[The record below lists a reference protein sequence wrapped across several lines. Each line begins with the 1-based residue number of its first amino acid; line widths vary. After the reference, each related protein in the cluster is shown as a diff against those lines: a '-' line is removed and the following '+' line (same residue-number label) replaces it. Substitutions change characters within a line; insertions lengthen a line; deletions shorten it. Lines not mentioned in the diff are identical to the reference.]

1 VTGGVASPRFEPQV
15 NFRRHIPYDVPFVL
29 VVDDEEFLCREIV
42 EYLRFH
48 GLAAN
53 YETDPNEAVAIIDRE
68 RPRAILIDINMGSLS
83 GRRVV
88 EIVQN
93 MGFNGGILLMS
104 GDPDAVYRANA
115 EGANVLHVLEKPIP
129 LPALERFVR
138 GVLRQS

>member
-1 VTGGVASPRFEPQV
+1 MTARSSFPGSEPQV
-15 NFRRHIPYDVPFVL
+15 KFRRHIPYDVPFLL

-42 EYLRFH
+42 EYLRYH

-68 RPRAILIDINMGSLS
+68 RPRAILIDINMDGLS

-104 GDPDAVYRANA
+104 GDPNAVYQANF

-138 GVLRQS
+138 GVLR